1 MISKLQLAIG
11 GFCSLVR
18 GPRVNIPFKQF
29 TIESRSKNANPW

>member
-18 GPRVNIPFKQF
+18 GPRVNIPMDAVRF
-29 TIESRSKNANPW
+29 TKPNV